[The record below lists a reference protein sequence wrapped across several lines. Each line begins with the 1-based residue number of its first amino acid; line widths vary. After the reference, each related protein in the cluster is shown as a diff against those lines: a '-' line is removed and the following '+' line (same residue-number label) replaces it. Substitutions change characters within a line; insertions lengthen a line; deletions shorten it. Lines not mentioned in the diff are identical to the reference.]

1 MYKMP
6 IICKDQELNDRIHQ
20 VCERFSDHVVPVV
33 FQDADRALEFLR
45 YELPEISVIN
55 YSDADIDTDRI
66 IDTIKS
72 DPWLHYG
79 GLIVVHSR
87 RDAQRAADQM
97 PNSNIISLIP
107 RGQFVSSFFRV
118 LRIVIQN
125 SQILYQR
132 DLQSTLTGSIAGTF
146 VMDNDPFNVRAYAN
160 LVSNFLY
167 NSNFIDQDG
176 KERLHV
182 AIFEMLMNA
191 VEHGNCDIS
200 YSEKTQWLE
209 TRGDILDLIRE
220 KTKDPAVRS
229 KRVYFSY
236 RITPERSY
244 FTIRDQGT
252 GFDWRAQMEKRKQG
266 VNLGL
271 HGHGIQMT
279 GHYMENLGYN
289 DAGNEVSFEF
299 GHQPVKS
306 NIIPGIFVNQEE
318 RVFHDGESVFTEGE
332 ESNNL
337 YYIVAGKMQVYH
349 RNERLSTLTASDIF
363 LGEMSFLLNDR
374 RSATVISEG
383 TSRLLP
389 ISKNDFINA
398 VKGNPH
404 YGIFLAR
411 LLAQRLSRLNQTVVD
426 LRGAVGS
433 SFISGA

>member
-1 MYKMP
+1 MP
-6 IICKDQELNDRIHQ
+6 IICRDQELSDRIHQ
-20 VCERFSDHVVPVV
+20 VCERFSDYVAPVA
-33 FQDADRALEFLR
+33 FEDADRALEFLR

-55 YSDADIDTDRI
+55 YSDPEIDTDRI
-66 IDTIKS
+66 IDTIKA

-176 KERLHV
+176 KDRLHV

-200 YSEKTQWLE
+200 YAEKTQWLE
-209 TRGDILDLIRE
+209 TRGDILDLIRR
-220 KTKDPAVRS
+220 KTRDPEIRA

-244 FTIRDQGT
+244 FTIRDQGS
-252 GFDWRAQMEKRKQG
+252 GFDWRAQLEKRKQG

-279 GHYMENLGYN
+279 GHYMENLAYN
-289 DAGNEVSFEF
+289 EAGNEVSFEF
-299 GHQPVKS
+299 SHQPVKS

-318 RVFHDGESVFTEGE
+318 RVFHDGETVFTEGE

-337 YYIVAGKMQVYH
+337 YYIVAGKMHVYH

-374 RSATVISEG
+374 RSATVVSDG
-383 TSRLLP
+383 TCRLLP

-398 VKGNPH
+398 VKANPH

-411 LLAQRLSRLNQTVVD
+411 LLAKRLSRLNQTVVD

-433 SFISGA
+433 SFIGGA